1 MYVWFKFYLEVFLVF
16 CFSSYSATISNNRI
30 KYNHLII
37 DFLRMLKI
45 ALCRPSIWNIFPN
58 EPSQVIHLNIVLHFP
73 QGLMPC
79 FSYCLKHTAV
89 CQGCGSGVRLD
100 YLFHSMSTLWV
111 LLCTTVL
118 FGSLEWLLMCWR

>member
-1 MYVWFKFYLEVFLVF
+1 MYGLNYILFVF
-16 CFSSYSATISNNRI
+16 SNYSATISNNLI
-30 KYNHLII
+30 KCNHLII

-89 CQGCGSGVRLD
+89 CQGCWEWGSSRLSVSFYVYFVGAVVHHCFVRKP
-100 YLFHSMSTLWV
+100 
-111 LLCTTVL
+111 
-118 FGSLEWLLMCWR
+118 